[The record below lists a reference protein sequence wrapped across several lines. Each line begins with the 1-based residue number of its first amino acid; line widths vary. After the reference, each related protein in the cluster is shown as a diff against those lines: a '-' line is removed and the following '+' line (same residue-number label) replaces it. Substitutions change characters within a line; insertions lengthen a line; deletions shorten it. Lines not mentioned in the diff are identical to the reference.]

1 MWRVREIAETRDGA
15 AARAR
20 RRSPAYADVVAAGRS
35 ARSAGAVMVSR
46 ARSLRCRRRRHEEW
60 LSDVARPKKP
70 KKAQKRAFDREIERS
85 IGTPARTHREIV
97 RAWRIVPGSKTESRA
112 LLVCDFL
119 TNEICTFFFR
129 AAGFPKQLRLCSRR
143 TRQQPSSAW

>member
-1 MWRVREIAETRDGA
+1 MA
-15 AARAR
+15 
-20 RRSPAYADVVAAGRS
+20 
-35 ARSAGAVMVSR
+35 
-46 ARSLRCRRRRHEEW
+46 
-60 LSDVARPKKP
+60 SDVARPKKP

-119 TNEICTFFFR
+119 TNEICTFFFSSYR
-129 AAGFPKQLRLCSRR
+129 FSKQLRLCSRR

>member
-1 MWRVREIAETRDGA
+1 
-15 AARAR
+15 
-20 RRSPAYADVVAAGRS
+20 
-35 ARSAGAVMVSR
+35 MVSR

-60 LSDVARPKKP
+60 LLRRGSKPKKP

-119 TNEICTFFFR
+119 TNEICTFFPS
-129 AAGFPKQLRLCSRR
+129 AGCRFSAFLPKKQLRLFSRR
-143 TRQQPSSAW
+143 RQQPKSAW

>member
-1 MWRVREIAETRDGA
+1 MA
-15 AARAR
+15 
-20 RRSPAYADVVAAGRS
+20 
-35 ARSAGAVMVSR
+35 
-46 ARSLRCRRRRHEEW
+46 
-60 LSDVARPKKP
+60 SDVARPKKP

-119 TNEICTFFFR
+119 TNEICTFFFSSCR
-129 AAGFPKQLRLCSRR
+129 FSETVANVLARR
-143 TRQQPSSAW
+143 TRQQPSDLGRRE